1 MVRTAYPILSIL
13 LDLRIWVREFRKIGG
28 SRSGIKLGEQRVVER
43 AGLELSHPALGIV
56 EIAKGDRLGRAS
68 RLAGGND
75 IAIADTVAFFL
86 GLDPGCIDPLH
97 AVSALLHHAAV
108 TDRDLG
114 IFLSH
119 EAWDIA

>member
-13 LDLRIWVREFRKIGG
+13 LDLRIWVREFREIGRTG
-28 SRSGIKLGEQRVVER
+28 SGIELGEQRVVKR

-75 IAIADTVAFFL
+75 LAVADTAAFFL

-97 AVSALLHHAAV
+97 TVSALLHHTAV
-108 TDRDLG
+108 SDRDLG
-114 IFLSH
+114 VFLSH